1 MSFVRTA
8 VTVVGGSA
16 TARTGRLLA
25 AALIAPTLLAGGL
38 MAAATPAAAAPA
50 AAGQAAAGEQP
61 TWQGG
66 AIATLEGL
74 ETHGEA
80 VVREDGEELTTGA
93 GLFEM
98 AVDGGGTLQTYGT
111 DVDSATQD
119 QARYGETDWD
129 QTSLHDN
136 RHAGKIL
143 WILRH
148 SYPQVNDLQALAKSA
163 GAGRLSPETAAAGTQ
178 VAIWRYSDADG
189 GVEIEAVDPAAEKL
203 ADHLQRKARTMA
215 EPRASL
221 SLDPAG
227 VAERPEGRLG
237 PVTVRTG
244 DPSAALS
251 PASRSAL
258 RDVRVVG
265 PGGRPATSVRDG
277 GRLYLDVPPKHRA
290 GTAALTVQAA
300 AKVPVGRAFAGV
312 GGHAGSQTQI
322 LAGSSRST
330 VSATA
335 DVSWDEHGAVPA
347 VGAEKDCA
355 ESGVTFT
362 VTNSG
367 DRTFGFRVAGEG
379 HEVAAKRSEKVTV
392 PVGEDQAYRI
402 PVSAPGVKKAFTGVL
417 DCVTRSEAARPD
429 MSGITTQSQP
439 ATVGGSD
446 AGSTSGQDG
455 GDLAETGAS
464 NTPVILG
471 IAVGLVVVGAVAV
484 LAVRRRRPDDGGQ
497 PRDGV

>member
-8 VTVVGGSA
+8 VTVVGGCA
-16 TARTGRLLA
+16 TARRRRLLA
-25 AALIAPTLLAGGL
+25 AALFVPALLAGGL
-38 MAAATPAAAAPA
+38 TAAATPAAA
-50 AAGQAAAGEQP
+50 GQAAPGEQP
-61 TWQGG
+61 TWRGG
-66 AIATLEGL
+66 ALATLQGL

-80 VVREDGEELTTGA
+80 VVREDGEELTTSA

-129 QTSLHDN
+129 QTSLHGN
-136 RHAGKIL
+136 RNAGKIL

-148 SYPQVNDLQALAKSA
+148 SYPQVNDLQALAKSS
-163 GAGRLSPETAAAGTQ
+163 GAGKLTPETAAAGTQ
-178 VAIWRYSDADG
+178 VAIWRYSDAG
-189 GVEIEAVDPAAEKL
+189 GDVEVEAVDPAAEKL
-203 ADHLQRKARTMA
+203 ADHLHRKARTLA

-221 SLDPAG
+221 SLDSAG
-227 VAERPEGRLG
+227 VAEKAKGRFG
-237 PVTVRTG
+237 PLKVRTG
-244 DPSAALS
+244 APSAAIA

-265 PGGRPATSVRDG
+265 DGGRSAASVRDG
-277 GRLYLDVPPKHRA
+277 GRLYLDVPSERRT
-290 GTAALTVQAA
+290 GTASLTVQAA
-300 AKVPVGRAFAGV
+300 TKVPVGRAFAGV
-312 GGHAGSQTQI
+312 GGQAGSQTQI

-335 DVSWDEHGAVPA
+335 DVSWDEHGVIPA
-347 VGAEKDCA
+347 VGAVKDCR
-355 ESGVTFT
+355 ESGVRLT

-367 DRTFGFRVAGEG
+367 DRPFRFRAAGEA
-379 HEVAAKRSEKVTV
+379 HTVPAKRSKKITV

-402 PVSAPGVKKAFTGVL
+402 PVSAPGVRKAFTGVL

-429 MSGITTQSQP
+429 MSGMTTQSQP
-439 ATVGGSD
+439 ATVGGG
-446 AGSTSGQDG
+446 GSGGSAQDG

-464 NTPVILG
+464 NTPVLVG
-471 IAVGLVVVGAVAV
+471 VAVGLVVVGAVAV
-484 LAVRRRRPDDGGQ
+484 LAVRRRGPEEAGEPGEAGQ
-497 PRDGV
+497 HTS